1 MRTRIKGLLA
11 VSCLT
16 LLALPAMA
24 HDYVVQ
30 GVKVGH
36 PWSRPAAKGGTAA
49 GFTTLT
55 NQNKEPVVLVA
66 VKTDGAASASVH
78 QTVETGGVF
87 SMKATPR
94 LSIAPGQTVT
104 LAPGGYHVMF
114 VGLKAALPQGGK
126 LPATLTFQRGASTF
140 PVAVTF
146 NVDPPPEEHK
156 H

>member
-1 MRTRIKGLLA
+1 MRTSTLILA
-11 VSCLT
+11 AGLT
-16 LLALPAMA
+16 LFAGACAA

-87 SMKATPR
+87 SMKAVPQ

-104 LAPGGYHVMF
+104 FAPGGYHVMF
-114 VGLKAALPQGGK
+114 SGLKAALPQGGK
-126 LPATLTFQRGASTF
+126 LPATLTFRKGAASF
-140 PVAVTF
+140 LVAVTF